1 MTGLPKVSIVIAC
14 YNYPNVVKAVE
25 SAYRQS
31 YSNKEIILVDDGSN
45 EETKRAIQ
53 TVREKLNILIEQ
65 ENRGQSIARNTGIKE
80 AKGKYILN
88 LDADDFFE
96 PTFVEKAVANF
107 EKNADIKIVT
117 CKARRFKESG
127 DIDVF
132 TPRGGKIDNF
142 LYSNSALGSSMFR
155 QESWEKCGGYEE
167 KLPILG
173 IEDWE
178 FYIQLLKGGGRA
190 YVIPEILFH
199 YQVRQNSTTDFIR
212 LVRHDKFRHII
223 LKHRELYI
231 KNFEFT
237 IDHLVGRINKLETE
251 KAKILKTPDYKFG
264 NVILTPYRILKSV
277 LKR

>member
-31 YSNKEIILVDDGSN
+31 YLNKEIILVDDGSN

-53 TVREKLNILIEQ
+53 TVREQINVHIEQ
-65 ENRGQSIARNTGIKE
+65 ENKGQSIARNAGIKR
-80 AKGKYILN
+80 AKGEYILN

-96 PTFVEKAVANF
+96 ESFCEKAVKVF
-107 EKNADIKIVT
+107 EEEEGVEIVT
-117 CKARRFKESG
+117 CIAKRFNESG

-132 TPRGGKIDNF
+132 TPCGGKIDNF

-155 QESWEKCGGYEE
+155 KKSWEKCGGYEE

-178 FYIQLLKGGGRA
+178 LYIQLLKDGGSA
-190 YVIPEILFH
+190 FVIPEILFH
-199 YQVRQNSTTDFIR
+199 YQVRQNSTTDLIR
-212 LVRHDKFRHII
+212 LARHDKFKHII

-231 KNFEFT
+231 KNFETT
-237 IDHLVGRINKLETE
+237 IDYLIERINKVEIQKE
-251 KAKILKTPDYKFG
+251 KISKTPDFKVG
-264 NVILTPYRILKSV
+264 KAILTPYRTLKKM